1 MKKYLSSLAIIALV
15 AFTGCKDKEV
25 KEVVIEEVI
34 EEVKK
39 TPPAKVQAPQP
50 SPFSKIEQK
59 VGLTDV
65 TVEYSRP
72 GMKGRTIYGDLV
84 PYGKVWRTGANA
96 NTKVTFSTDVT
107 IGDQNVKAGTYA
119 VYTKPN
125 KKSWEVMLYSDSKN
139 WGNPSKWDDAKVVA
153 KATVEIL
160 KMPMKVETFTITIDD
175 ITNNSALFGIL
186 WEDVYVGLPI
196 TVPTDK
202 AVMASIEEVMKGE
215 PNARA
220 YFDAAVYYKTANKD
234 VNKAMTWVDK
244 AIEMTKEDPKFWMI
258 RQQSLIHAK
267 AGKTASAIAAAK
279 KSLELAIKAKNND
292 YIKMNKASL
301 KEWGAK

>member
-84 PYGKVWRTGANA
+84 PYGKVWRT
-96 NTKVTFSTDVT
+96 
-107 IGDQNVKAGTYA
+107 
-119 VYTKPN
+119 
-125 KKSWEVMLYSDSKN
+125 
-139 WGNPSKWDDAKVVA
+139 
-153 KATVEIL
+153 
-160 KMPMKVETFTITIDD
+160 
-175 ITNNSALFGIL
+175 
-186 WEDVYVGLPI
+186 
-196 TVPTDK
+196 
-202 AVMASIEEVMKGE
+202 
-215 PNARA
+215 
-220 YFDAAVYYKTANKD
+220 
-234 VNKAMTWVDK
+234 
-244 AIEMTKEDPKFWMI
+244 
-258 RQQSLIHAK
+258 
-267 AGKTASAIAAAK
+267 
-279 KSLELAIKAKNND
+279 
-292 YIKMNKASL
+292 
-301 KEWGAK
+301 